1 MISVVIPILNEEAN
15 LKPLV
20 EQLLSA
26 LDSGGQECEFI
37 IVDDGS
43 TDDTGRVL
51 ATLAAQHSAIKPIWL
66 ARNYGQSA
74 ALQAGFDAATGR
86 FIVTLDGD
94 LQNDPRDIPLLIDV
108 LVEQPDVD
116 VVSGWR
122 QSRQDATLS
131 RKIPSMIANAVISS
145 VTKVRLHDY
154 GCALKAYRSEVIKN
168 IHLYGE
174 LHRFIPALAAES
186 GARIVEVPV
195 RHHARTAGS
204 SKYGIDRTVRV
215 LLDLLWIR
223 FTMRF
228 LHRPMHA
235 FGGVAAVMLLAGLC
249 ILGWLGFEK
258 VFLDE
263 SIGGRPLLLLGAL
276 LVLIGTQL
284 LAVGV
289 LGELLIRIYHEPQGR
304 RQYLLKDPD
313 RMVRARKS

>member
-1 MISVVIPILNEEAN
+1 MVIPILNEEAN
-15 LKPLV
+15 LQPLV
-20 EQLLSA
+20 NQLLSA
-26 LDSGGQECEFI
+26 LDSTSQEFEFI

-43 TDDTGRVL
+43 TDDTGGVL
-51 ATLAAQHSAIKPIWL
+51 ATLAAQHPEIKPIWL

-94 LQNDPRDIPLLIDV
+94 LQNDPRDIPMLIDV
-108 LVEQPDVD
+108 LVEHPNVD

-195 RHHARTAGS
+195 RHHARAAGS
-204 SKYGIDRTVRV
+204 SKYGIDRTIRV